1 MRSQTSRICSRCPR
15 APLSQFR
22 VVNGHVDGNWS
33 GSAQESSLEREHKLM
48 SQGHNSNPRL
58 LADMGGGIFATSVW
72 LLVATT
78 DVRSLSQDGQSATL
92 DHNA

>member
-1 MRSQTSRICSRCPR
+1 MRSQTSRICSRRPR

-22 VVNGHVDGNWS
+22 VIDSYIVCNWP
-33 GSAQESSLEREHKLM
+33 GSAQELSLEREHKLM

-58 LADMGGGIFATSVW
+58 LADTGGGIFATSVW

>member
-1 MRSQTSRICSRCPR
+1 MRSQTSRICSRRPR

-22 VVNGHVDGNWS
+22 VINGHVGCNWS
-33 GSAQESSLEREHKLM
+33 GSAQEISLEREHKSM
-48 SQGHNSNPRL
+48 PQGHNSDPRF
-58 LADMGGGIFATSVW
+58 LATMDGGIFATSLWSV
-72 LLVATT
+72 VATT